1 MIQFL
6 SLVRHEYVNEYRSHT
21 LRIYHDM
28 WRENDMIIS
37 WLNLL
42 NMGVA
47 QMIILCFIF
56 LPLIFYL
63 FNMVV

>member
-6 SLVRHEYVNEYRSHT
+6 PLVRHEYVNEYRSHT

-47 QMIILCFIF
+47 QMIIYVLFFF
-56 LPLIFYL
+56 L
-63 FNMVV
+63 